1 MRFVQKV
8 SLAFGLAFVGAA
20 TMGFITGGMSMD
32 AHMATAPRLAGFFP
46 VNAIHN
52 ALHLVLGL
60 WGVVASRSA
69 LGAKRYCVISGAAY
83 LVLAGIGFFFPD
95 TFGFMPIG
103 DYDIA
108 LHGLFGT
115 MLTAV
120 GATVDVTAPATA
132 RAES

>member
-8 SLAFGLAFVGAA
+8 SLAFGVAFVGAA
-20 TMGFITGGMSMD
+20 AMGFVTGGMSMT
-32 AHMATAPRLAGFFP
+32 ATRVAGLFP

-52 ALHLVLGL
+52 ALHLLLGL
-60 WGVVASRSA
+60 WGVVASRTAS
-69 LGAKRYCVISGAAY
+69 GAKRYCVISGAAY
-83 LVLAGIGFFFPD
+83 LALAGVGFFFPD

-115 MLTAV
+115 VLTAV
-120 GATVDVTAPATA
+120 GATVDVTAPVSETA
-132 RAES
+132 VSR